1 MNTGCIDDQ
10 NETDCPLTG
19 LVIAGVTPFSTVDW
33 PGKLAASVFL
43 QGCPWNCG
51 YCQNFAIIDPRAPAG
66 YEEADLWELLGR
78 RRGLLD
84 GVVFS
89 GGEPTRQAALMPAAQ
104 RVRDLGFLVGLHTG
118 GAYPQRLA
126 QLLEAELLDWVGLDV
141 KGLAQNYPQVVGR
154 AQARQAG
161 TDAWQALDLVLA
173 AHRAGTLPDYE
184 VRVTAYPGTDAGDT
198 NPSALPPLARALQE
212 HGVER
217 LALQQARPDGTRPEF
232 QELCAR
238 DQSKSFATDLAGQ
251 AGELKAMFTHFEF
264 RGFAD

>member
-89 GGEPTRQAALMPAAQ
+89 GGEPTRQAALIPAAQ

-118 GAYPQRLA
+118 GAYPRRLA
-126 QLLEAELLDWVGLDV
+126 QLLEAGLLDWVGLDV

-161 TDAWQALDLVLA
+161 TDAWRALDLVLA

-184 VRVTAYPGTDAGDT
+184 VRVTVYPGTDARDT
-198 NPSALPPLARALQE
+198 NPSALPALARALHE
-212 HGVER
+212 RGVER

-238 DQSKSFATDLAGQ
+238 DQSKSFATDLATQ

-264 RGFAD
+264 RGSAD

>member
-89 GGEPTRQAALMPAAQ
+89 GGEPTRQAALMPAAR

-118 GAYPQRLA
+118 GAYPKRLA
-126 QLLEAELLDWVGLDV
+126 QLLEAGLLDWVGLDV
-141 KGLAQNYPQVVGR
+141 KGLPQNYPQVVGR
-154 AQARQAG
+154 SQARQAG

-184 VRVTAYPGTDAGDT
+184 VRVTAYPGTEAGDT
-198 NPSALPPLARALQE
+198 NPSALPALARALHE
-212 HGVER
+212 RGVER
-217 LALQQARPDGTRPEF
+217 LALQQARPDGTRPDF
-232 QELCAR
+232 QELCA
-238 DQSKSFATDLAGQ
+238 QTQAKSFAADLARQ
-251 AGELKAMFTHFEF
+251 AEELTGKFVYFVF
-264 RGFAD
+264 RGSAG

>member
-89 GGEPTRQAALMPAAQ
+89 GGEPTRQAALVPAARQ
-104 RVRDLGFLVGLHTG
+104 ARDLGFLVGLHTG

-126 QLLEAELLDWVGLDV
+126 QLLEAGLLDWVGLDV

-161 TDAWQALDLVLA
+161 TDAWRALDLVLA

-184 VRVTAYPGTDAGDT
+184 VRVTVYPGTDARDT
-198 NPSALPPLARALQE
+198 NPSALPALARALQE
-212 HGVER
+212 RGVER

-232 QELCAR
+232 QELCA
-238 DQSKSFATDLAGQ
+238 QTQAKSFAADLADR

-264 RGFAD
+264 RGAAD

>member
-1 MNTGCIDDQ
+1 MNTGCIDEQ

-51 YCQNFAIIDPRAPAG
+51 YCQNFAIIDPRTPAG

-89 GGEPTRQAALMPAAQ
+89 GGEPTRQAALVPAAQ

-118 GAYPQRLA
+118 GAYPQRLV
-126 QLLEAELLDWVGLDV
+126 QLLEAGLLDWVGIDV

-154 AQARQAG
+154 TQARQAG
-161 TDAWQALDLVLA
+161 TDAWKALDLVLA

-184 VRVTAYPGTDAGDT
+184 VRVTAYPGTEAGDT
-198 NPSALPPLARALQE
+198 NPSALPALARALQE
-212 HGVER
+212 RGVER

-232 QELCAR
+232 QELCA
-238 DQSKSFATDLAGQ
+238 QTQAKSFAADLARQ
-251 AGELKAMFTHFEF
+251 AEELTGMFAHFVF
-264 RGFAD
+264 RGSAG

>member
-51 YCQNFAIIDPRAPAG
+51 YCQNFAIIDPRVPAG

-89 GGEPTRQAALMPAAQ
+89 GGEPTRQAALVPAAQ

-118 GAYPQRLA
+118 GAYPQRLV
-126 QLLEAELLDWVGLDV
+126 QLLEAGLLDWVGLDV

-161 TDAWQALDLVLA
+161 TDAWRALNLVLA

-184 VRVTAYPGTDAGDT
+184 VRVTAYPGTDARDT
-198 NPSALPPLARALQE
+198 NPSALPALARALHE
-212 HGVER
+212 RGVER

-238 DQSKSFATDLAGQ
+238 DQSKSFATDLATQ

-264 RGFAD
+264 RGSAD

>member
-1 MNTGCIDDQ
+1 MSTAATNNPT
-10 NETDCPLTG
+10 TSPLTG

-33 PGKLAASVFL
+33 PGKLAAGVFL

-89 GGEPTRQAALMPAAQ
+89 GGEPTRQAALVPAARQ
-104 RVRDLGFLVGLHTG
+104 ARDLGFLVGLHTG

-126 QLLEAELLDWVGLDV
+126 QLLDAGLLDWVGLDV

-154 AQARQAG
+154 PQAHRAG
-161 TDAWQALDLVLA
+161 ADAWRALDLVLA
-173 AHRAGTLPDYE
+173 AYRAGTLPDYE

-198 NPSALPPLARALQE
+198 NPSALPALARALQE
-212 HGVER
+212 RGVER

-232 QELCAR
+232 QELCA
-238 DQSKSFATDLAGQ
+238 QTQAKSFAADLADR

-264 RGFAD
+264 RGAAD